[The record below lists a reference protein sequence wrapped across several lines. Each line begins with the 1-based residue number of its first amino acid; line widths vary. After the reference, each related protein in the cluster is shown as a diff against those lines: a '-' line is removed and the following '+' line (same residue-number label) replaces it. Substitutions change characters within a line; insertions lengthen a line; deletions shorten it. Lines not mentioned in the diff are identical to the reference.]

1 MFHSHTRRSR
11 VPAAMVAAL
20 IIAETARLAAQQ
32 PAPTTTFTAKLGF
45 VNTAGNSRQTTL
57 NFGEKLTQAID
68 ALTLTQEL
76 QGIYSRNDTTTIS
89 NFLSAALRAQYTM
102 TPRLATQAYA
112 AWERD
117 VPAGLTQRLEEG
129 VAFAYQAPTDPKD
142 TFSISLGPTLVQE
155 RRVGLPDH
163 SYAAGRAAIDYRH
176 HFTSKATF
184 VQLLEYLP
192 DLQQSADYRFNT
204 DTGLSAPLAGHLA
217 LDISYRVRYTN
228 IPPPGRI
235 RADRFLTTGFQ
246 LTL

>member
-1 MFHSHTRRSR
+1 MFHAHPRRCR
-11 VPAAMVAAL
+11 ALGALALALTVAPHAHVF
-20 IIAETARLAAQQ
+20 AQQ

-45 VNTAGNSRQTTL
+45 VNTTGNSKQTTF
-57 NFGEKLTQAID
+57 NFGDKLTQTFD
-68 ALTLTQEL
+68 ALMFTQEL
-76 QGIYSRNDTTTIS
+76 QGIYSQNDTTTIS
-89 NFLSAALRAQYTM
+89 NFLSAALRAQYTL
-102 TPRLATQAYA
+102 TPRLAPQVYV

-129 VAFAYQAPTDPKD
+129 AALAYQVPTDPKD
-142 TFSISLGPTLVQE
+142 TFAISLGPTLVQE

-217 LDISYRVRYTN
+217 LDISYKVRYTN
-228 IPPPGRI
+228 LPPPERV
-235 RADRFLTTGFQ
+235 RTDRFLTTGFQ